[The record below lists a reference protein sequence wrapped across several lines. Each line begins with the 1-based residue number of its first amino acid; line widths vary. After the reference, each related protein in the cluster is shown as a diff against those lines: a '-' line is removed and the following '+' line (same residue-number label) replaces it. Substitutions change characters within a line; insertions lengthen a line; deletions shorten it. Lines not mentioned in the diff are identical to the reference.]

1 MAQATGTVVD
11 AGMRIRAGINA
22 SIDQATAR
30 KEEAKRFLAD
40 PEMVRVMTPD
50 QKAQLVAVALDADR
64 EIEKLQ
70 KVGVLVGAI
79 PGGIAASSGSTGQ
92 IVAGTL
98 APAISHQIG
107 QYFKENAARNL
118 MDGGSRGEEGTATHL
133 LAHALLGAA
142 VASAGGDS
150 ALIGAHAAGGAEAA
164 APSIAKFM
172 FGKESKDL
180 TASEKDA
187 VSSIASIGGAML
199 GSFQDGLLSAAAGS
213 NAAKN
218 AVDNNWGEVGHYST
232 MATVLYL
239 AGFDEKDAKAV
250 ALAAWAPDT
259 DVRNAIS
266 VRNVFN
272 GLSAEGN
279 QQLIHLLDGLR
290 DPEKV
295 VAMQV
300 DLRDGVAVILEAM
313 RKYENNPAA
322 KVALLS
328 DPLVQKILHSF
339 GDSFA
344 HVTDEGKHYP
354 GAVGH
359 LNDGTDPDQPN
370 LHADAYRAYTLN
382 LYEVAAHAASAT
394 TKEGRDMIGT
404 MVDSLTSKDNAI
416 KQRVV
421 LAEAIKS
428 MYGTDKSV
436 VGLVVS
442 PVKDCGELE
451 NCEKR
456 PVGSL
461 VNPIISEIYSVKK
474 PAAPNDDAAKGKK

>member
-1 MAQATGTVVD
+1 
-11 AGMRIRAGINA
+11 
-22 SIDQATAR
+22 
-30 KEEAKRFLAD
+30 
-40 PEMVRVMTPD
+40 
-50 QKAQLVAVALDADR
+50 
-64 EIEKLQ
+64 
-70 KVGVLVGAI
+70 
-79 PGGIAASSGSTGQ
+79 
-92 IVAGTL
+92 
-98 APAISHQIG
+98 
-107 QYFKENAARNL
+107 
-118 MDGGSRGEEGTATHL
+118 
-133 LAHALLGAA
+133 
-142 VASAGGDS
+142 
-150 ALIGAHAAGGAEAA
+150 
-164 APSIAKFM
+164 
-172 FGKESKDL
+172 
-180 TASEKDA
+180 
-187 VSSIASIGGAML
+187 
-199 GSFQDGLLSAAAGS
+199 
-213 NAAKN
+213 
-218 AVDNNWGEVGHYST
+218 
-232 MATVLYL
+232 
-239 AGFDEKDAKAV
+239 
-250 ALAAWAPDT
+250 
-259 DVRNAIS
+259 
-266 VRNVFN
+266 
-272 GLSAEGN
+272 
-279 QQLIHLLDGLR
+279 
-290 DPEKV
+290 
-295 VAMQV
+295 MQM

-370 LHADAYRAYTLN
+370 LHPDAYRAYTLN

-474 PAAPNDDAAKGKK
+474 PAAPNGDAAKGKQ